1 LKRRFATVVVILTIA
16 TLFGVVKAKDWRGIT
31 PLHSTRADVE
41 RLLGKGSARKQ
52 LTTYQTEKE
61 AVSVPY
67 ASGPPCGSD
76 AGSEWKVP
84 RDTNVS
90 LTVSPKDR
98 VLLSELRMDL
108 STYDKLSGVHRPN
121 IITYLNKL
129 EGIRIETFQDEVMSV
144 TYFAGASNLQLRCEL
159 NERQDDP
166 EEPVVRRVDQGT
178 QSRRYQ

>member
-1 LKRRFATVVVILTIA
+1 
-16 TLFGVVKAKDWRGIT
+16 
-31 PLHSTRADVE
+31 
-41 RLLGKGSARKQ
+41 
-52 LTTYQTEKE
+52 
-61 AVSVPY
+61 
-67 ASGPPCGSD
+67 
-76 AGSEWKVP
+76 
-84 RDTNVS
+84 
-90 LTVSPKDR
+90 
-98 VLLSELRMDL
+98 MDL